1 MRLLFAIKSL
11 NVPGGGAER
20 VLVQVA
26 SGLVARGHDVAV
38 MTFDSP
44 GLSFYPLDERV
55 RRIDLAVGPPGQPTP
70 RFGLLAALPRMRSA
84 AVAFRPD
91 LAVGFMHSMYLPLG
105 IALVAS
111 GVPVVASEHALS
123 RHFQGRAVQRAMVNL
138 GKSLFVAKTVPSGS
152 VRREHDEAARKRV
165 FVLPNPLDLESLS
178 GIEHMAP
185 ASPPVLLSVG
195 RFMVEKNQKDLVEAF
210 GRIAGEFP
218 DWSLRLVGEGE
229 LRAELEEQV
238 RRTPH
243 GDRIALP
250 GATRDIAGEY
260 RQASIV
266 VVPSRFESF
275 GMVTAEAQACG
286 RPVLGFADC
295 PGTNELIVDGVT
307 GLLVPGGESRVQG
320 LAEGLRRLMADP
332 ALRAQLGAAGPASV
346 QRFSIGSVV
355 DAWESFMSRAVSSRL
370 YAEATSP

>member
-26 SGLVARGHDVAV
+26 SGLAARGHDVSIL
-38 MTFDSP
+38 TFDSA
-44 GLSFYPLDERV
+44 GASFYPLDERV
-55 RRIDLAVGPPGQPTP
+55 TRIDLAVGPPGQPTP

-84 AVAFRPD
+84 VKAFRPD
-91 LAVGFMHSMYLPLG
+91 LAVGFMHSMYIPLG

-111 GVPVVASEHALS
+111 GIPVVASEHALS

-138 GKSLFVAKTVPSGS
+138 GQSLFVAKTVPSES
-152 VRREHDEAARKRV
+152 VRREHDNLAMQGV
-165 FVLPNPLDLESLS
+165 YVLPNPLDLESLA
-178 GIEHMAP
+178 GIDGTEP
-185 ASPPVLLSVG
+185 DDPPVLLTVG
-195 RFMVEKNQKDLVEAF
+195 RFMAEKNQKDLVEAF

-218 DWSLRLVGEGE
+218 EWTLRLVGEGE
-229 LRAELEEQV
+229 LRADLEEAV
-238 RRTPH
+238 KRTPH
-243 GDRIALP
+243 GERITLP

-260 RQASIV
+260 RRASIV

-295 PGTNELIVDGVT
+295 PGTNELVVDGVT
-307 GLLVPGGESRVQG
+307 GLLAPGGEMRVEG
-320 LAEGLRRLMADP
+320 LADSLRRLMSDP
-332 ALRAQLGAAGPASV
+332 ALRARLGSAGPAAV
-346 QRFSIGSVV
+346 QRFSINRVV
-355 DAWESFMSRAVSSRL
+355 DVWESFMSAAIAGRL
-370 YAEATSP
+370 QAGAWSP